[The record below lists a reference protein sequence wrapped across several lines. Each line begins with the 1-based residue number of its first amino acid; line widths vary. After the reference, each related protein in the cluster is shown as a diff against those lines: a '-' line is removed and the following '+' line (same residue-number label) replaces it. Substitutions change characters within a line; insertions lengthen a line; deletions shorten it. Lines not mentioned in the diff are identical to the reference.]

1 MNNEAVKSYF
11 VYKKYIKNEIKLR
24 YKIIT
29 NNMKML
35 DYLNE
40 IVNSQS
46 YKTYPELGKEIDRQN
61 TDLVKE
67 TINKHIKEINK
78 KTHIYFY

>member
-1 MNNEAVKSYF
+1 MNNEAIKSYF

-35 DYLNE
+35 DYLYE
-40 IVNSQS
+40 TVNSQS
-46 YKTYPELGKEIDRQN
+46 YKTYPEIGKEIDRPVSY
-61 TDLVKE
+61 THLTLP
-67 TINKHIKEINK
+67 TI
-78 KTHIYFY
+78 YSV

>member
-1 MNNEAVKSYF
+1 MNNEAIKSYF

-40 IVNSQS
+40 TVNSQS

-61 TDLVKE
+61 IDLVKE

-78 KTHIYFY
+78 KTYIYFY